1 MADNLFSSTIF
12 RQENPSKRRDFFIT
26 GGADILL
33 SSFTVLISVLKK
45 IGAHTP
51 KTRVLKKRARG
62 FFYRRK
68 GLPFSY
74 VIMAWVKSSE
84 SAPQIIVT
92 KTNTKLPGIDK
103 KLMYMGMP

>member
-26 GGADILL
+26 GGAGVLF
-33 SSFTVLISVLKK
+33 SSFIGFISVLKK
-45 IGAHTP
+45 IGAHT
-51 KTRVLKKRARG
+51 KRRACSKKGRAD

-84 SAPQIIVT
+84 SAPQIIAT